1 MQTTDFEPHTAT
13 MLADLPTAP
22 WFRRLLVAG
31 LILGILL
38 LTFTV
43 LRPFI
48 VPLIWGGVL
57 AYVSWPLHQRF
68 LRRRW
73 GRPGIAALLTTLLV
87 TIAIIV
93 PLVWLVFLLQTEAK
107 SAYAEVQAFLASNP
121 SMPPALRDLPWIGAW
136 AQEMLERLS
145 ADPTAIR
152 AQFLL
157 LMEESS
163 VEVTRL
169 IGGVGRNAAK
179 LFFAV
184 LSMYFL
190 LRDGPRVL
198 HEARAILEGI
208 LGPHVHGYLDAI
220 GSTTQ
225 AVVYALILGAIAQGV
240 VAGVGY
246 WIFGV
251 KAPALMGAV
260 TVLIALIP
268 FGAPVVWGSLSIW
281 MMVTGNVWS
290 GVGLLLWGVLLVSW
304 MDNIVRPLVISNA
317 TRMPFLLVVFGV
329 LGGVLAFGLVG
340 LFIGPVL
347 LAVSLAIWREWLE
360 EHRPKDTPA
369 DVKAAGPAPTTAPA
383 RSAAA
388 REAVIDSS
396 SLTSDMPMSER
407 QR

>member
-1 MQTTDFEPHTAT
+1 

-38 LTFTV
+38 LTFSV

-48 VPLIWGGVL
+48 VPLIWGGIL
-57 AYVSWPLHQRF
+57 AYVSWPLNQRL
-68 LRRRW
+68 LRVTRQ
-73 GRPGIAALLTTLLV
+73 RPGLAALCTTLIV
-87 TIAIIV
+87 TAAIIV
-93 PLVWLVFLLQTEAK
+93 PLVWLVLMVQVEATR
-107 SAYAEVQAFLASNP
+107 AYGEVQAFLASNP
-121 SMPPALRDLPWIGAW
+121 TLPEPLRNLPWIGATLDDW
-136 AQEMLERLS
+136 LRRLASDPASIRQQFMGLLE
-145 ADPTAIR
+145 
-152 AQFLL
+152 Q
-157 LMEESS
+157 SS
-163 VEVTRL
+163 LEATRL
-169 IGGVGRNAAK
+169 IGGVGRNVAK

-184 LSMYFL
+184 LSMFFL

-198 HEARAILEGI
+198 AEARAILEGI
-208 LGPHVHGYLDAI
+208 LGPTVRDYLDAV

-225 AVVYALILGAIAQGV
+225 AVVYALILGALAQGV
-240 VAGVGY
+240 VAGLGY
-246 WIFGV
+246 ALFGV
-251 KAPALMGAV
+251 QAPVLLGAL

-268 FGAPVVWGSLSIW
+268 FGAPVVWVSLGVW
-281 MMVTGNVWS
+281 MMLTGELWQ

-360 EHRPKDTPA
+360 QHRPEEGKQIA
-369 DVKAAGPAPTTAPA
+369 DGGP
-383 RSAAA
+383 
-388 REAVIDSS
+388 
-396 SLTSDMPMSER
+396 
-407 QR
+407 

>member
-1 MQTTDFEPHTAT
+1 

-31 LILGILL
+31 ILLGILL
-38 LTFTV
+38 LTFSV

-48 VPLIWGGVL
+48 VPLIWGGIL

-68 LRRRW
+68 LKLAR
-73 GRPGIAALLTTLLV
+73 GRVGVAALATTMLV
-87 TIAIIV
+87 TIALVV
-93 PLVWLVFLLQTEAK
+93 PIVWLAAMLQLEAVD
-107 SAYAEVQAFLASNP
+107 AYAQVQAFLASKP
-121 SMPPALRDLPWIGAW
+121 VLPPALRDLPGVGVW
-136 AQEMLERLS
+136 AQQMLARLS
-145 ADPTAIR
+145 ADPAAIR

-157 LMEESS
+157 LMQESS
-163 VEVTRL
+163 VEVTHL

-184 LSMYFL
+184 FSLFFL

-198 HEARAILEGI
+198 RETRAILEGV
-208 LGPHVHGYLDAI
+208 LGPRVHDYLDAV

-225 AVVYALILGAIAQGV
+225 AVVYALILGALAQGV
-240 VAGVGY
+240 VAGIGY
-246 WIFGV
+246 GIFGV
-251 KAPALMGAV
+251 NAPVLMGAL

-268 FGAPVVWGSLSIW
+268 FGAPVVWGSLSVW

-290 GVGLLLWGVLLVSW
+290 GVGLLLWGLLLVSW

-347 LAVSLAIWREWLE
+347 LAVALAIWREWLE
-360 EHRPKDTPA
+360 EHRP
-369 DVKAAGPAPTTAPA
+369 
-383 RSAAA
+383 
-388 REAVIDSS
+388 REDA
-396 SLTSDMPMSER
+396 
-407 QR
+407 

>member
-1 MQTTDFEPHTAT
+1 

-43 LRPFI
+43 LQPFI
-48 VPLIWGGVL
+48 VPLIWGGIL
-57 AYVSWPLHQRF
+57 AYVSWPLN
-68 LRRRW
+68 LRVLRLVR
-73 GRPGIAALLTTLLV
+73 GRPGVAALITTTLV
-87 TIAIIV
+87 TIAIVV
-93 PLVWLVFLLQTEAK
+93 PIVWLVLMVQVEAVA
-107 SAYAEVQAFLASNP
+107 AYAEVQAFLASK
-121 SMPPALRDLPWIGAW
+121 PALPDSLRELPGVGAW
-136 AQEMLERLS
+136 AQQVLERLA

-152 AQFLL
+152 GQFILL
-157 LMEESS
+157 LEESS

-184 LSMYFL
+184 LSMFFL
-190 LRDGPRVL
+190 LRDGPRL
-198 HEARAILEGI
+198 LSETRAILEGI
-208 LGPHVHGYLDAI
+208 LGPRVHDYLDAM
-220 GSTTQ
+220 GATTQ
-225 AVVYALILGAIAQGV
+225 AVVYALILSAIAQGV
-240 VAGVGY
+240 VAGLGY

-251 KAPALMGAV
+251 HAPVLMGAI

-268 FGAPVVWGSLSIW
+268 FGAPVVWGSLAIW
-281 MMVTGNVWS
+281 MMVTGNVWG
-290 GVGLLLWGVLLVSW
+290 GVGLALWGMLLVSW

-347 LAVSLAIWREWLE
+347 LAVSIAIWREWLE
-360 EHRPKDTPA
+360 EHRPKE
-369 DVKAAGPAPTTAPA
+369 
-383 RSAAA
+383 
-388 REAVIDSS
+388 EAVSGSRLAVSQTLPDA
-396 SLTSDMPMSER
+396 SDVHVQAIPEAR
-407 QR
+407 TGVAD